1 MADGYSKMKA
11 SAVQF
16 MEDEAGTLSD
26 FNGVFMGGGIW
37 PWSSFGLNCLTFSC
51 VSVAPLRGSMIN

>member
-1 MADGYSKMKA
+1 MKA

-26 FNGVFMGGGIW
+26 FNGVFMGGGGIW
-37 PWSSFGLNCLTFSC
+37 PWPSFGLNCLTFIVFFRC
-51 VSVAPLRGSMIN
+51 AATW